1 MGKIAFVFSGQGAQ
15 YPGMGKSLYACS
27 AAARSVFDQAEAI
40 REGIKSLCFS
50 GSPEDLKRTDNTQPC
65 LYCVDLA
72 AAAALREAGVPC
84 DMAAGFSLGELAALS
99 FCGAVSPADGFR
111 MVLRRGA
118 LMQEASEAAGSAMA
132 AVQKLPNQTVEALCA
147 RYQAIYPSNYNCPG
161 QLVVAGG
168 RSEIRPFLK
177 EVREAGGRGVLLPVS
192 GGFHSPFM
200 ADAAKQ
206 FASSL
211 SEFAIGAPSIP
222 LFSNYTAQ
230 PYDGDPKELLARQIE
245 NPVRWQETI
254 EHMIARGADT
264 FIEVGPGKTLQ
275 GLISRISDKVT
286 AYHAEDEETLSSTIQ
301 AVKEH
306 A

>member
-111 MVLRRGA
+111 MVLRRGNGTGKKA
-118 LMQEASEAAGSAMA
+118 IFLQRQQYPYMSSPPDAPAGKRKS
-132 AVQKLPNQTVEALCA
+132 K
-147 RYQAIYPSNYNCPG
+147 
-161 QLVVAGG
+161 
-168 RSEIRPFLK
+168 
-177 EVREAGGRGVLLPVS
+177 
-192 GGFHSPFM
+192 
-200 ADAAKQ
+200 
-206 FASSL
+206 
-211 SEFAIGAPSIP
+211 
-222 LFSNYTAQ
+222 
-230 PYDGDPKELLARQIE
+230 
-245 NPVRWQETI
+245 
-254 EHMIARGADT
+254 
-264 FIEVGPGKTLQ
+264 
-275 GLISRISDKVT
+275 
-286 AYHAEDEETLSSTIQ
+286 
-301 AVKEH
+301 
-306 A
+306 

>member
-192 GGFHSPFM
+192 GGSILPLWRMRQSNSPLLSRSLPS
-200 ADAAKQ
+200 ARP
-206 FASSL
+206 ASLCSPIIRRSPMTAIPKSFWPGRLKTPSAGRKPL
-211 SEFAIGAPSIP
+211 SI
-222 LFSNYTAQ
+222 
-230 PYDGDPKELLARQIE
+230 
-245 NPVRWQETI
+245 
-254 EHMIARGADT
+254 
-264 FIEVGPGKTLQ
+264 
-275 GLISRISDKVT
+275 
-286 AYHAEDEETLSSTIQ
+286 
-301 AVKEH
+301 
-306 A
+306 